1 MAHHVGVKGDIFGFR
16 YRALVNYA
24 DNYGQYGAPKRTH
37 NTAALLEVKKIVPQA
52 WNLEFGVSLAGDFG
66 DQYGNSFGAM
76 VTIRKQGII
85 TSW

>member
-1 MAHHVGVKGDIFGFR
+1 MAHHVGIKGDIFGFR
-16 YRALVNYA
+16 YRAMVNHA
-24 DNYGQYGAPKRTH
+24 DNYGTYGSPKRTH
-37 NTAALLEVKKIVPQA
+37 NTAFLLEVKKVVPQA

-66 DQYGNSFGAM
+66 DQYGNCFGAM